1 MSSRLA
7 NCFAALKQQNKSAF
21 IPFLTAGY
29 PDDQTSLALLEG
41 MVQADADIVE
51 WGIPFSDPAADGP
64 AIQIANEHAI
74 SNGTSIASILANVRQ
89 FRAKNQTTP
98 LILMGYANPLHHYG
112 MARFAHDAGDAGVD
126 GVIAVDIPMEEDE
139 DTDPLRQQL
148 DVIRLIAPT
157 SGEARIKEMMAKASG
172 FIYYISVAATT
183 GTKNIALSS
192 LPDHIAMMRKHTSL
206 PIAVG
211 FGITKTDQARA
222 VAQHADGVVV
232 GSLFLNTIHRTC
244 QNGDDPLPSL
254 ITTAQ
259 EMAHAIHHP
268 AS

>member
-1 MSSRLA
+1 MNTRLA

-41 MVQADADIVE
+41 LVQADADIVE

-64 AIQIANEHAI
+64 AIQVANEHAI
-74 SNGTSIASILANVRQ
+74 GNGTSIASILANVKQ
-89 FRAKNQTTP
+89 FRQRNQTTP

-112 MARFAHDAGDAGVD
+112 MARFAHDAHDAGVD
-126 GVIAVDIPMEEDE
+126 GIIVVDIPMEEDE
-139 DTDPLRQQL
+139 DTEPLRQQL

-172 FIYYISVAATT
+172 FVYYISVAATT
-183 GTKNIALSS
+183 GTKDIALSS
-192 LPDHIAMMRKHTSL
+192 LPDHIAMMRQHTSL

-211 FGITKTDQARA
+211 FGITQTDQARA
-222 VAQHADGVVV
+222 VARHADGVVV
-232 GSLFLNTIHRTC
+232 GSLFLNTIHHAC

-254 ITTAQ
+254 ITTATD
-259 EMAHAIHHP
+259 MAHAIHH